1 MQARFGADPRAEPRM
16 ITLELGLEMEHAA
29 LRFWT
34 ALAEDR
40 LDELR
45 AARRPAT

>member
-1 MQARFGADPRAEPRM
+1 M

-34 ALAEDR
+34 ALADGDLDR
-40 LDELR
+40 LR
-45 AARRPAT
+45 KARRTASG

>member
-1 MQARFGADPRAEPRM
+1 M

-34 ALAEDR
+34 ALAGDDLDR
-40 LDELR
+40 L
-45 AARRPAT
+45 RRERTERDTRG

>member
-1 MQARFGADPRAEPRM
+1 M

-34 ALAEDR
+34 ALAEGDLDR
-40 LDELR
+40 LRR
-45 AARRPAT
+45 ARMGTTAGTTSATTAE